1 MGFVGDFSH
10 FVFSALKLPQATRRL
25 PFMKRHSIYLIA
37 CTAALLSVSYGQ
49 KAFSQDNSDVE
60 KEEAIRRIAPENA
73 EVRYAECMD
82 FAVSA
87 PDRGIG
93 LALAWQS
100 EGGGVPARHCEAV
113 GLFHLKEYKES
124 AARLDKIA
132 EDARRGA
139 DMPLRGYERV
149 VASSA
154 LAASIYTQSA
164 NAWLL
169 AGSYSEAS
177 DAIEKALALA
187 PDESAQWLEILIDR
201 ARISA
206 ADDDYELA
214 LEDLQKI
221 LLYTPNRVDV
231 LLLAASAAR
240 LLSKPDE
247 AAKLLERALA
257 RSPNNPDVLIER
269 GMLYQSLGQDALAR
283 SDWLKVVRDNP
294 ETIVGERARAA
305 LEAMEVAKIEG

>member
-1 MGFVGDFSH
+1 MMH
-10 FVFSALKLPQATRRL
+10 FNFSALKLPQAMVRL
-25 PFMKRHSIYLIA
+25 LSMKRFNTYLIA
-37 CTAALLSVSYGQ
+37 CTVALSLMPAVSP
-49 KAFSQDNSDVE
+49 AFSQDNADAD
-60 KEEAIRRIAPENA
+60 KQEAIRRIAPENA
-73 EVRYAECMD
+73 EIRYSECLD

-124 AARLDKIA
+124 AVRLDKIA

-139 DMPLRGYERV
+139 DMPLRGFERI

-154 LAASIYTQSA
+154 LAAGIYTQSA

-177 DAIEKALALA
+177 QAIESALALV
-187 PDESAQWLEILIDR
+187 PKESGQWLEILIDR

-214 LEDLQKI
+214 FEDLQTV
-221 LLYTPNRVDV
+221 LVYEPFRVDV
-231 LLLAASAAR
+231 LLLAASAGR
-240 LLSKPDE
+240 LIAQPGK
-247 AAKLLERALA
+247 AAQLLERALEK
-257 RSPNNPDVLIER
+257 SPNNPDVLIER
-269 GMLYQSLGQDALAR
+269 GLLYQSLKQPDLAR
-283 SDWLKVVRDNP
+283 SDWLRVARDHP

-305 LEAMEVAKIEG
+305 LEAMEVAGIKE